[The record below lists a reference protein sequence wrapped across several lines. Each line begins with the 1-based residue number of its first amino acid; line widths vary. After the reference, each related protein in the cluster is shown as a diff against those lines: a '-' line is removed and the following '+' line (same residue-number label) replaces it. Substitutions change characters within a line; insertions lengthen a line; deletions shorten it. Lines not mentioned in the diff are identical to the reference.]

1 MMVIGC
7 EKINWDGLEALELRA
22 FDYGAWI
29 IPSLGANVIRL
40 WYDGSEG
47 NFEVLRTPPTT
58 AVFLSDPFA
67 YGVPVLFPANRVS
80 GGFYEWDGV
89 RYQFPQNQPN
99 GMHIHGV
106 LHNRPWPLVSY
117 HYNRKGAFA
126 RLELDTREDRDLRK
140 AFPVDILFRL
150 DISLTRNGLE
160 HRFSVE
166 NRGEHSFP
174 VGLAYHTAFRIPF
187 KTGTPHENIRMF
199 LPIEARCIDDPV
211 SRLPTGAVVPLD
223 DFEQRI
229 ASVDGAPPLEQGLDF
244 LYTSQSKVP
253 RQTILRD
260 TLCGWEVVYTADK
273 DNRYWII
280 WNSKGEKDFVAIE
293 PQTWL
298 SNAMK
303 LPDPQ
308 VFGAIFVPPGE
319 SWICANTIA
328 VRLVIDQKRH
338 LKGSGLM
345 RVKKRIVKGV

>member
-1 MMVIGC
+1 MPAICC
-7 EKINWDGLEALELRA
+7 EKTKWDGLETLELRA
-22 FDYGAWI
+22 FDYGACL

-40 WYDGSEG
+40 WYERPEE
-47 NFEVLRTPPTT
+47 NFEVLRTPPNA

-106 LHNRPWPLVSY
+106 LHNHPWPLVSY
-117 HYNRKGAFA
+117 RHNREGAFV
-126 RLELDTREDRDLRK
+126 RLELDTRKDAELRQ

-166 NRGEHSFP
+166 NRGERSFP
-174 VGLAYHTAFRIPF
+174 AGLAYHTAFRIPF
-187 KTGTPHENIRMF
+187 RAGTPHESIRMS

-211 SRLPTGAVVPLD
+211 SRLPTGAVVSLD
-223 DFEQRI
+223 GFEQMI
-229 ASVDGAPPLEQGLDF
+229 ASADGAPPLERGLDF
-244 LYTSQSKVP
+244 LYTSQAKVP
-253 RQTILRD
+253 REAILRD
-260 TLCGWEVVYTADK
+260 ILCGWEVVYTAGK
-273 DNRYWII
+273 DSRYWII
-280 WNSKGEKDFVAIE
+280 WNSNGEKDFVAIE

-303 LPDPQ
+303 LPDPLAL
-308 VFGAIFVPPGE
+308 GAVIVPPGQ
-319 SWICANTIA
+319 SWICGNTIA
-328 VRLVIDQKRH
+328 VRPVLN
-338 LKGSGLM
+338 
-345 RVKKRIVKGV
+345 